1 MNFSAQTKAKEV
13 QLAIEAKL
21 QKKGKTLF
29 GARPNEKICIFVDD
43 INMPALEFYGAQPCI
58 ELLRQ
63 LTDLGGF
70 YDRHKLFWKQVVD
83 TTLLPA
89 CAPPGGGRNQLS
101 MRFLRHMIPLMF
113 PTPNNTTAFKI
124 FNSLL
129 APNCSFSD
137 PIVYTTIAV
146 FERVAR

>member
-1 MNFSAQTKAKEV
+1 M
-13 QLAIEAKL
+13 
-21 QKKGKTLF
+21 
-29 GARPNEKICIFVDD
+29 
-43 INMPALEFYGAQPCI
+43 AQPCI

-70 YDRHKLFWKQVVD
+70 YDRSKLFFKQVVD

-89 CAPPGGGRNQLS
+89 CASPGGGLNQLS
-101 MRFLRHMIPLMF
+101 MRFLRHMIPLNF
-113 PTPNNTTAFKI
+113 PTPNNSTAFKI
-124 FNSLL
+124 FNSLV
-129 APNCSFSD
+129 AHNFSFSN